1 MLEMSENDHVTLC
14 AVLTSRLVLPA
25 DAAAD
30 DDAGEHD
37 AAAAAV

>member
-25 DAAAD
+25 DAAD
-30 DDAGEHD
+30 DDAGVHD